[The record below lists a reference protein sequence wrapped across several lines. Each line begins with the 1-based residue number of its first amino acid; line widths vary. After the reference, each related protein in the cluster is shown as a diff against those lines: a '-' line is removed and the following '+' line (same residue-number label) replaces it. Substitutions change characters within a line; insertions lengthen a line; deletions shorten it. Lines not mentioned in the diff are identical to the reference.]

1 MINLV
6 LFGPPG
12 SGKGTQAVKMAE
24 KYDLLHIST
33 GDLFR
38 NAIKNETEMGLK
50 AKAFMDKGNLVPDE
64 VTIGMMNAVIEA
76 NPEVNGIIFDGFPRT
91 VTQAEALDSFLNA
104 RKIPVS
110 RMIALDVSD
119 TELVKRLLNRGKDSG
134 REDDKDENII
144 KNRISVYNE
153 QTLPVA
159 DFYNAQHK
167 LKHIKGEGSIQDIFD
182 RICATLDELV
192 KQQ

>member
-1 MINLV
+1 MINIV

-50 AKAFMDKGNLVPDE
+50 AKAFIVKGNLVPDE
-64 VTIGMMNAVIEA
+64 VTIGMMKAVIDE
-76 NPEVNGIIFDGFPRT
+76 NPGVNGIIFDGFPRT
-91 VTQAEALDSFLNA
+91 VAQAEALDTFLA
-104 RKIPVS
+104 EIKKPVS
-110 RMIALDVSD
+110 QMIQLDVSEK
-119 TELVKRLLNRGKDSG
+119 ELVARLLNRGKDSG
-134 REDDKDENII
+134 RADDQDTKII
-144 KNRISVYNE
+144 QNRISVYNE

-159 DFYNAQHK
+159 NFYEKQDK
-167 LKHIKGEGSIQDIFD
+167 LTHLKGEGSIDEIFD
-182 RICATLDELV
+182 RVCAVLDEKV
-192 KQQ
+192 

>member
-1 MINLV
+1 MINVV

-64 VTIGMMNAVIEA
+64 VTIGMMNAVIEE
-76 NPEVNGIIFDGFPRT
+76 NPGVHGIIFDGFPRT
-91 VTQAEALDSFLNA
+91 VTQAEALDAFLNA
-104 RKIPVS
+104 RNTPIS
-110 RMIALDVSD
+110 RMLALDVTD
-119 TELVKRLLNRGKDSG
+119 EELVKRLLNRGKDSG
-134 REDDKDENII
+134 RPDDKDVEII
-144 KNRISVYNE
+144 QNRIDVYNA

-159 DFYNAQHK
+159 GFYKEQNK
-167 LKHIKGEGSIQDIFD
+167 LKHIKGEGTIEEIFG
-182 RICATLDELV
+182 RICAELDSAV
-192 KQQ
+192 

>member
-24 KYDLLHIST
+24 QYELLHIST

-38 NAIKNETEMGLK
+38 NAIKEKTEMGLK

-64 VTIGMMNAVIEA
+64 VTIGMMNAIIEE

-91 VTQAEALDSFLNA
+91 VKQAEALDTFLNA
-104 RKIPVS
+104 RKTPIS
-110 RMIALDVSD
+110 RMIALDVAD
-119 TELVKRLLNRGKDSG
+119 EELVKRLLNRGKDSG
-134 REDDKDENII
+134 RPDDKDEEII
-144 KNRISVYNE
+144 KNRIAVYNN

-159 DFYNAQHK
+159 GFYKAQSK
-167 LKHIKGEGSIQDIFD
+167 LKHIKGEGSIDDIFG
-182 RICATLDELV
+182 RICDELDQLV
-192 KQQ
+192 

>member
-1 MINLV
+1 MINVV

-24 KYDLLHIST
+24 KYGLLHIST

-64 VTIGMMNAVIEA
+64 VTVGMMNAVIDE
-76 NPEVNGIIFDGFPRT
+76 NPNVQGIIFDGFPRT
-91 VTQAEALDSFLNA
+91 VTQAEALDAFLNP
-104 RKIPVS
+104 RNTPIS
-110 RMIALDVSD
+110 SMIALSVSD
-119 TELVKRLLNRGKDSG
+119 EELLKRLLNRGKDSG
-134 REDDKDENII
+134 RPDDKDVSII
-144 KNRISVYNE
+144 KNRIKVYND

-159 DFYNAQHK
+159 DFYKNQNK
-167 LKHIKGEGSIQDIFD
+167 LKHIKGEGTIEEIFA
-182 RICATLDELV
+182 RICAELDLLM
-192 KQQ
+192 

>member
-1 MINLV
+1 MINVV

-24 KYDLLHIST
+24 KYELLHIST

-38 NAIKNETEMGLK
+38 NAIKNETEMGLQ
-50 AKAFMDKGNLVPDE
+50 AKAFIDKGNLVPDE
-64 VTIGMMNAVIEA
+64 VTIGMMNAVIDE
-76 NPEVNGIIFDGFPRT
+76 NPNVKGIIFDGFPRT
-91 VTQAEALDSFLNA
+91 VTQAEALDKNLNA
-104 RKIPVS
+104 RNIPVS

-119 TELVKRLLNRGKDSG
+119 EELVKRLLNRGKDSG
-134 REDDKDENII
+134 RADDKDENII

-159 DFYNAQHK
+159 GFYKAQDK
-167 LKHIKGEGSIQDIFD
+167 LKHIKGEGSIDDIFG
-182 RICATLDELV
+182 RICAELDQLV
-192 KQQ
+192 